1 MSNWFI
7 AMASLGLG
15 QNYVVAVTPR
25 DGLGNIG
32 FLDASSILWRRLLDD
47 SSTAQIKIDLAGGD
61 TECCELAGRLRTWGH
76 QIRISRDGL
85 VVWEGPI
92 VHLEY
97 GRDTLYVDARDVSAW
112 LGRRVIRSVLD
123 FRAKTDLSEI
133 ARQLIEHGFQRDDP
147 NVMNYLSIE
156 EAKIKGERYYGLDE
170 PKYVLDELNELAR
183 TGIDYTV
190 IGRRIAVFPELS
202 TNSLP
207 VLRQDDFLD
216 ELRVV
221 EDGLGGATYAQVRGS
236 GVTGHFGG
244 TSEFYGLLE
253 RAAIEDNILDETT
266 ANLRAEAIVEAGN
279 PVPLYVST
287 PGVARLACT
296 APVGINQ
303 LVPGIRV
310 PVTLDVGEVCRSVS
324 TTMRLL
330 TVDVNVT
337 NDEETVSVELALPG
351 LQGE

>member
-1 MSNWFI
+1 
-7 AMASLGLG
+7 MAELGLG

-25 DGLGNIG
+25 NGLGNIG
-32 FLDASSILWRRLLDD
+32 FLEATSIIWNRLLDD
-47 SSTAQIKIDLAGGD
+47 SSSAQIKVNLAGGNTD
-61 TECCELAGRLRTWGH
+61 CCELAGKLRTWGH
-76 QIRISRDGL
+76 QIRISRDGVL
-85 VVWEGPI
+85 VWEGPI

-97 GRDTLYVDARDVSAW
+97 GRDELFVDARDVSAW

-123 FRAKTDLSEI
+123 FRTPTDLSEI

-147 NVMNYLSIE
+147 NVMQYLSV
-156 EAKIKGERYYGLDE
+156 EAAKVKGERYYGLDE

-183 TGIDYTV
+183 TGVDYTV
-190 IGRRIAVFPELS
+190 VGRRIAVFPELS
-202 TNSLP
+202 ANTLP

-221 EDGLGGATYAQVRGS
+221 EDGLGGATYAQVRGA

-244 TSEFYGLLE
+244 TSDFYGLIE
-253 RAAIEDNILDETT
+253 RAAIEDNILDETS

-279 PVPLYVST
+279 PMPIYVST
-287 PGVARLACT
+287 QGTARLACT
-296 APVGINQ
+296 APVDINQ

-310 PVTLDVGEVCRSVS
+310 PITLAIGEVCRAVS

-330 TVDVNVT
+330 SVQTTVSNQ
-337 NDEETVSVELALPG
+337 EENVSVEFALPG
-351 LQGE
+351 FEVT